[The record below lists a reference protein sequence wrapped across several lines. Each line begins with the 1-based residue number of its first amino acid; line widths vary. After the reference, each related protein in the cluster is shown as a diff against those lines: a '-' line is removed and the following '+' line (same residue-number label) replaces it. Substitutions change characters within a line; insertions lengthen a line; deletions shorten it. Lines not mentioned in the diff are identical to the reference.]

1 MWFHRLDTQY
11 LSQLPVSSHSGKNI
25 AFKLQYVTMLEWVP
39 KKVEKFP
46 VDYFITK
53 RTFIYICF

>member
-1 MWFHRLDTQY
+1 MLVSPVEYSIFK
-11 LSQLPVSSHSGKNI
+11 SVASKQLYRQTHS
-25 AFKLQYVTMLEWVP
+25 FKLQYVTMMEGVS

-46 VDYFITK
+46 VVYFITK